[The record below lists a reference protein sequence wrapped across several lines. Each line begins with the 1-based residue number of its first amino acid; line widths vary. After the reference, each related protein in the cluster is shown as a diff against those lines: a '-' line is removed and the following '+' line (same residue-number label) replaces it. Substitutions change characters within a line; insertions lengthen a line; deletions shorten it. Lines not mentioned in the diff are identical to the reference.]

1 MVSDKSKDRLS
12 IALEAFDWNCPQH
25 IIPRFSEEEIQEAVA
40 PVEKRMPDL
49 EQKNQKL
56 RGEVARLNKNGD

>member
-1 MVSDKSKDRLS
+1 LP
-12 IALEAFDWNCPQH
+12 AH

-49 EQKNQKL
+49 EQENQKL

>member
-1 MVSDKSKDRLS
+1 
-12 IALEAFDWNCPQH
+12 LEAFDWNCPQH